1 MDVGP
6 KELSV
11 SRPFDSF
18 YRYQHSC
25 SESSDDGVST
35 GLFLAPLLAMALV
48 INSSRPAAF
57 QRVLPAGWIIEAP
70 AELHTTRS
78 DVTAPQALLLSRFT
92 LVNLSTLCSTVLLLH
107 IYASCWFERRY
118 SKSLNAKEGERTSV
132 PRNEGRRALYYGLFT
147 IAVSTVVSVTRV
159 VLSRSGVGIW
169 QRE

>member
-1 MDVGP
+1 
-6 KELSV
+6 
-11 SRPFDSF
+11 
-18 YRYQHSC
+18 
-25 SESSDDGVST
+25 
-35 GLFLAPLLAMALV
+35 MALV

-70 AELHTTRS
+70 TVLHTTHH
-78 DVTAPQALLLSRFT
+78 DYTVPQALILSRFT
-92 LVNLSTLCSTVLLLH
+92 CVNLSTLCSTVLLLH

-147 IAVSTVVSVTRV
+147 IAISTIVSVTRAI
-159 VLSRSGVGIW
+159 LSRIGVGIW